1 MMLELKP
8 SDILY
13 AQDSILNRF
22 RDRSIRYIG
31 ETLDQLLEDS
41 SYIQNIPNI
50 EIVEI
55 NGKLF
60 SMDNRRLW
68 VYKKAEELGSLE
80 TIDVIRT
87 SSFKRNKFTTTNCGT
102 SIRVRGDPGGI
113 IWKTR
118 SPVHIRDTHDH
129 DDLNKSSL
137 RVQGP
142 PGSTISRYKTNT
154 MVTSGNNGGNED
166 DTRNAF
172 YTSSRYRT
180 TKPLFEDIDDRNI
193 TLRSPN
199 PDSYVHGS
207 LKSRSNSKCVYE
219 AMDKTPSYAW
229 ENPRK
234 VMENEI
240 SESSSPVITRTSKFS
255 RKVMD
260 NEISESSSPV
270 ITRTSKFSRK
280 AMVKETSGSFSPD
293 TDARS
298 RDLNFDSGSRGDGG
312 GEIQKTWSPVST
324 RDKYNYN
331 LNKSSIRVQ
340 GPPVST
346 ISRSRVLNSDY
357 GSSSTRNQL
366 KLDMFQKMQGAK
378 ACFINTD
385 KNEYGAS
392 LQRSS
397 TRRPSNQTHKRKI
410 NVFERDTSEDARVN
424 SNNVRRNTISEK
436 SELNDK
442 FSDVQIMES
451 RPKYEYK
458 PMPTSSIKCES
469 IDLLEAHTGCDC
481 NDRRKR
487 VKNMNGIY
495 EKCALWIINIE
506 TCLS

>member
-1 MMLELKP
+1 MILELKP

-13 AQDSILNRF
+13 AKDSILNRF

-50 EIVEI
+50 EVVEI

-87 SSFKRNKFTTTNCGT
+87 SSFNRNKFTTKNGGT

-113 IWKTR
+113 IWKTW

-137 RVQGP
+137 LVQGP
-142 PGSTISRYKTNT
+142 PGSTNSRYKTNT
-154 MVTSGNNGGNED
+154 MVTSGNNGGSED
-166 DTRNAF
+166 GTRNAF

-193 TLRSPN
+193 TLRSPD

-207 LKSRSNSKCVYE
+207 LKSRSNSKCAYQ

-270 ITRTSKFSRK
+270 FTRTSTVSRKVMDNEISESSSPVITRTSKFSRK
-280 AMVKETSGSFSPD
+280 AMVKEIFGSFSPI

-298 RDLNFDSGSRGDGG
+298 RDLNFDSGSRGDRG

-324 RDKYNYN
+324 RDTYNYN
-331 LNKSSIRVQ
+331 LTLTLTLTKTNMVRLYKELLHV
-340 GPPVST
+340 
-346 ISRSRVLNSDY
+346 VLQ
-357 GSSSTRNQL
+357 TRHT
-366 KLDMFQKMQGAK
+366 K
-378 ACFINTD
+378 
-385 KNEYGAS
+385 
-392 LQRSS
+392 
-397 TRRPSNQTHKRKI
+397 
-410 NVFERDTSEDARVN
+410 
-424 SNNVRRNTISEK
+424 EK
-436 SELNDK
+436 
-442 FSDVQIMES
+442 
-451 RPKYEYK
+451 
-458 PMPTSSIKCES
+458 
-469 IDLLEAHTGCDC
+469 
-481 NDRRKR
+481 
-487 VKNMNGIY
+487 
-495 EKCALWIINIE
+495 
-506 TCLS
+506 